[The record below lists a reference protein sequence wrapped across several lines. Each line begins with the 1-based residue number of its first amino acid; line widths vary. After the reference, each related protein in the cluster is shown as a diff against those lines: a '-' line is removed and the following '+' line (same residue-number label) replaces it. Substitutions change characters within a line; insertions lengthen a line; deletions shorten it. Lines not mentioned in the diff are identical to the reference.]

1 MSFPNPTARA
11 IVEHWAQFQE
21 EFARSEDDH
30 MQSDSDRTL
39 TDPDRTLTDPDM
51 ALSEPDATLNDPTF
65 ATPVNAPAS
74 LDPAPDS
81 PNDISMHD
89 VSDAGQDH
97 LSDDAESYFSM
108 GEYFHEDFTRLHCPT
123 KEGMIPLRLHLLSN
137 HIFNSISFR
146 IDSAATKPE
155 TIIESQEDSKTEKEN
170 IFEGSPTNDI
180 IQMMFVSGE
189 TAEPS
194 PETTTLIEEITR
206 QQVIEIL
213 TRSTALATRRGV
225 RSIST
230 DDLIFLIRHD
240 KAKVSRLRTFLSWK
254 DVRKNV
260 KDSDDKGGGDA
271 ADFATADDAAGV
283 VAGPQDVAPK
293 PKNKRAKV
301 GLAWDVNSF
310 YSVQVPEREDEEDEE
325 EEEQNYATLQRL
337 AAADER
343 TRHMTREEYVFWS
356 ECRQA
361 SFTYR
366 KSKRFREW
374 AGFGIVTE
382 SKPNDDIVDILGFL
396 TFEIVQTLTE
406 EALKVK
412 EREDNEKN
420 RRGGA
425 DAGENSKKRKRETG
439 LFDPPEEGRTPIEPR
454 HVREAYRKLQATP
467 QKAIA
472 MLLHEGRVPHRLP
485 LALI

>member
-1 MSFPNPTARA
+1 MSADPYDSDATISWHGWDHLEDGQMTTAPPVPVVPAVPA
-11 IVEHWAQFQE
+11 IQQQTHDEPLDMYMGMDTETKEIFKE
-21 EFARSEDDH
+21 MLIDFAR
-30 MQSDSDRTL
+30 
-39 TDPDRTLTDPDM
+39 
-51 ALSEPDATLNDPTF
+51 
-65 ATPVNAPAS
+65 
-74 LDPAPDS
+74 
-81 PNDISMHD
+81 
-89 VSDAGQDH
+89 
-97 LSDDAESYFSM
+97 
-108 GEYFHEDFTRLHCPT
+108 
-123 KEGMIPLRLHLLSN
+123 K
-137 HIFNSISFR
+137 
-146 IDSAATKPE
+146 
-155 TIIESQEDSKTEKEN
+155 
-170 IFEGSPTNDI
+170 
-180 IQMMFVSGE
+180 MMFVSGE

-194 PETTTLIEEITR
+194 VETTTLIEDIVR
-206 QQVIEIL
+206 QQVVEIL
-213 TRSTALATRRGV
+213 ARSTALATRRGV

-240 KAKVSRLRTFLSWK
+240 KAKVSRLKTFLSWK

-260 KDSDDKGGGDA
+260 KDSDDKGGADA
-271 ADFATADDAAGV
+271 ADFAGADDPIAGGV
-283 VAGPQDVAPK
+283 VAGPQDVASK
-293 PKNKRAKV
+293 PKNKRARV

-343 TRHMTREEYVFWS
+343 TKNMTKEEYVFWS

-412 EREDNEKN
+412 EREDREKN
-420 RRGGA
+420 RRGG
-425 DAGENSKKRKRETG
+425 GENGESSKKRTRETG
-439 LFDPPEEGRTPIEPR
+439 LFDPPEEGRTPVETR
-454 HVREAYRKLQATP
+454 HIREAYRKLQATP
-467 QKAIA
+467 NKNIA
-472 MLLHEGRVPHRLP
+472 MLLHNGRLP
-485 LALI
+485 AKMPLRLI

>member
-1 MSFPNPTARA
+1 MSSD
-11 IVEHWAQFQE
+11 I
-21 EFARSEDDH
+21 SEDSESFCFDF
-30 MQSDSDRTL
+30 SDRETVYSQSEVESVSDDGDATL
-39 TDPDRTLTDPDM
+39 TDCSCCNEEDMEVDWDSLYQDGFISVAKYMEGIQQAAGIEVTRDM
-51 ALSEPDATLNDPTF
+51 A
-65 ATPVNAPAS
+65 
-74 LDPAPDS
+74 
-81 PNDISMHD
+81 
-89 VSDAGQDH
+89 
-97 LSDDAESYFSM
+97 
-108 GEYFHEDFTRLHCPT
+108 
-123 KEGMIPLRLHLLSN
+123 
-137 HIFNSISFR
+137 
-146 IDSAATKPE
+146 
-155 TIIESQEDSKTEKEN
+155 EDSDGILETEAGFKDN
-170 IFEGSPTNDI
+170 LANRLG
-180 IQMMFVSGE
+180 QMMFVSGE

-194 PETTTLIEEITR
+194 VETTTLIEEIVR
-206 QQVIEIL
+206 QQVVEIL
-213 TRSTALATRRGV
+213 VRSTALATRRGV

-240 KAKVSRLRTFLSWK
+240 KAKVSRLKTFLSWK

-260 KDSDDKGGGDA
+260 KDSDDKGGGADA
-271 ADFATADDAAGV
+271 ADFAGADDPIAGGV
-283 VAGPQDVAPK
+283 VAGPQDVASK
-293 PKNKRAKV
+293 PKNKRARV

-310 YSVQVPEREDEEDEE
+310 YSVQVPERDDEEDEE

-343 TRHMTREEYVFWS
+343 TKHMTKEEYVFWS

-412 EREDNEKN
+412 EREEREKN

-425 DAGENSKKRKRETG
+425 ENGTGESTKKRKRETG
-439 LFDPPEEGRTPIEPR
+439 LFDPPEEGRTPVEPK
-454 HVREAYRKLQATP
+454 HIREAYRKLQATP
-467 QKAIA
+467 NKNIA
-472 MLLHEGRVPHRLP
+472 MLLHNGRIPARMPLRL
-485 LALI
+485 I

>member
-1 MSFPNPTARA
+1 LNASSVA
-11 IVEHWAQFQE
+11 
-21 EFARSEDDH
+21 
-30 MQSDSDRTL
+30 DSTL
-39 TDPDRTLTDPDM
+39 
-51 ALSEPDATLNDPTF
+51 
-65 ATPVNAPAS
+65 
-74 LDPAPDS
+74 
-81 PNDISMHD
+81 
-89 VSDAGQDH
+89 
-97 LSDDAESYFSM
+97 
-108 GEYFHEDFTRLHCPT
+108 
-123 KEGMIPLRLHLLSN
+123 K
-137 HIFNSISFR
+137 
-146 IDSAATKPE
+146 
-155 TIIESQEDSKTEKEN
+155 
-170 IFEGSPTNDI
+170 
-180 IQMMFVSGE
+180 
-189 TAEPS
+189 
-194 PETTTLIEEITR
+194 
-206 QQVIEIL
+206 L
-213 TRSTALATRRGV
+213 TRGTALATRRGS
-225 RSIST
+225 RFIST

-271 ADFATADDAAGV
+271 ADFAADDAAGV
-283 VAGPQDVAPK
+283 VAGAGPQDVAAK

-301 GLAWDVNSF
+301 GLAWDPNSF
-310 YSVQVPEREDEEDEE
+310 FSVQVPEREDEEDEE

-343 TRHMTREEYVFWS
+343 TKHMTKEEYVFWS

-412 EREDNEKN
+412 EREDHEKN
-420 RRGGA
+420 RGGA
-425 DAGENSKKRKRETG
+425 DAGDSAKKRKRETG

-454 HVREAYRKLQATP
+454 HIREAYRKLQATP
-467 QKAIA
+467 QKSVA
-472 MLLHEGRVPHRLP
+472 MLLHNSRVPARLP
-485 LALI
+485 LRLVSIFILDRVSYY

>member
-1 MSFPNPTARA
+1 VVSVLPDRVKHLS
-11 IVEHWAQFQE
+11 IE
-21 EFARSEDDH
+21 SEDEAKNGGVE
-30 MQSDSDRTL
+30 DSDVSGSGSFAFTSVAMTGNLEDTETVGYETELMFKWTL
-39 TDPDRTLTDPDM
+39 TDLIR
-51 ALSEPDATLNDPTF
+51 
-65 ATPVNAPAS
+65 
-74 LDPAPDS
+74 
-81 PNDISMHD
+81 
-89 VSDAGQDH
+89 
-97 LSDDAESYFSM
+97 
-108 GEYFHEDFTRLHCPT
+108 
-123 KEGMIPLRLHLLSN
+123 
-137 HIFNSISFR
+137 
-146 IDSAATKPE
+146 
-155 TIIESQEDSKTEKEN
+155 
-170 IFEGSPTNDI
+170 
-180 IQMMFVSGE
+180 QMMFVSGE

-194 PETTTLIEEITR
+194 IESTTLIEDITR
-206 QQVIEIL
+206 QQVIEIVSLSLSLSHSFDASFIADSALKL
-213 TRSTALATRRGV
+213 TRSTALATRRGS

-271 ADFATADDAAGV
+271 ADFAAADDAAGV
-283 VAGPQDVAPK
+283 VAGPQDVAAK

-301 GLAWDVNSF
+301 GLAWDPNSF
-310 YSVQVPEREDEEDEE
+310 FSVQVPEREDEEDEE

-343 TRHMTREEYVFWS
+343 TKNMTKEEYVFWS

-412 EREDNEKN
+412 EREDHEKN
-420 RRGGA
+420 RGGA
-425 DAGENSKKRKRETG
+425 DAGDSAKKRKRETG

-454 HVREAYRKLQATP
+454 HIREAYRKLQATP
-467 QKAIA
+467 QKSVA
-472 MLLHEGRVPHRLP
+472 MLLHNARVPARLP
-485 LALI
+485 LRLVSIFICDCLSYY

>member
-1 MSFPNPTARA
+1 
-11 IVEHWAQFQE
+11 
-21 EFARSEDDH
+21 
-30 MQSDSDRTL
+30 
-39 TDPDRTLTDPDM
+39 
-51 ALSEPDATLNDPTF
+51 
-65 ATPVNAPAS
+65 
-74 LDPAPDS
+74 
-81 PNDISMHD
+81 
-89 VSDAGQDH
+89 
-97 LSDDAESYFSM
+97 
-108 GEYFHEDFTRLHCPT
+108 
-123 KEGMIPLRLHLLSN
+123 
-137 HIFNSISFR
+137 
-146 IDSAATKPE
+146 
-155 TIIESQEDSKTEKEN
+155 
-170 IFEGSPTNDI
+170 
-180 IQMMFVSGE
+180 MMFVSGE

-194 PETTTLIEEITR
+194 IETTTLIEEIVR

-213 TRSTALATRRGV
+213 IRSTALATRRGV

-271 ADFATADDAAGV
+271 ADFAGADDPLAAGA
-283 VAGPQDVAPK
+283 VAGPQDMAAK

-301 GLAWDVNSF
+301 GLVWDVNSF
-310 YSVQVPEREDEEDEE
+310 YSVQVPERDDEEDEE

-343 TRHMTREEYVFWS
+343 TKHMTKEEYVFWS

-412 EREDNEKN
+412 EREDHEKN
-420 RRGGA
+420 RRGPA
-425 DAGENSKKRKRETG
+425 DNGGENPKKRKRETG

-454 HVREAYRKLQATP
+454 HIREAYRKLQATP
-467 QKAIA
+467 NRQVA
-472 MLLHEGRVPHRLP
+472 MLLHNGRIPSRFPLRL
-485 LALI
+485 I

>member
-1 MSFPNPTARA
+1 MSFPNLDAGS
-11 IVEHWAQFQE
+11 IVELWAPGSE
-21 EFARSEDDH
+21 ELARNKEL
-30 MQSDSDRTL
+30 MQSRYDDYDETHPTL
-39 TDPDRTLTDPDM
+39 TDLDM
-51 ALSEPDATLNDPTF
+51 AS
-65 ATPVNAPAS
+65 PVNAPWEDS
-74 LDPAPDS
+74 DSGVDFPD
-81 PNDISMHD
+81 DISMHSVGD
-89 VSDAGQDH
+89 VTDAHQDH
-97 LSDDAESYFSM
+97 LSDDSESDFFSM
-108 GEYFHEDFTRLHCPT
+108 GEYFYEYYTEIHGP
-123 KEGMIPLRLHLLSN
+123 EGLPGLRVHLLST
-137 HIFNSISFR
+137 HIFKSFTF
-146 IDSAATKPE
+146 ATSPE
-155 TIIESQEDSKTEKEN
+155 TISESQEDHGMEKEN
-170 IFEGSPTNDI
+170 IFEGSFTNDNI
-180 IQMMFVSGE
+180 KMMFVSGE
-189 TAEPS
+189 NSRA
-194 PETTTLIEEITR
+194 
-206 QQVIEIL
+206 L

-271 ADFATADDAAGV
+271 ADFAAADDAAGV

-310 YSVQVPEREDEEDEE
+310 FSVQVPEREDEEDEE

-343 TRHMTREEYVFWS
+343 TRHMTKEEYVFWS

-374 AGFGIVTE
+374 AGFGVVTE

-412 EREDNEKN
+412 EREDDEKH

-425 DAGENSKKRKRETG
+425 EAGENLKKRKRETG

-454 HVREAYRKLQATP
+454 HVREAFRKLQATP
-467 QKAIA
+467 QRSIA
-472 MLLHEGRVPHRLP
+472 MLLHNGRVPFRHG